1 MPAQRLQKILSA
13 AGVASRRVAET
24 LIAEGRVRVN
34 GEVVAELGAKAD
46 PDTDHIAV
54 DGRRLHTAVP
64 RRYVL
69 LYKPVHYVTTRSDP
83 QKRPTVLTLLGPMGQ
98 GLYPVGRLDFDSE
111 GLILLTNDGEL
122 ADRLTH
128 PRHEVPRTYEVRVFG
143 VPAAETLRR
152 LTSGVPLDG
161 RRTAPA
167 RVRIIETFE
176 KSSGLQTLLELVI
189 HEGRNR
195 QVRRMCQAVGM
206 PVITLSR
213 TRIGSITDKR
223 LKPGMYRELRPAE
236 VQQLRADAGLEA
248 VSSAPVSRTT
258 SGPMHGVRGGHAS
271 TPTHI
276 TRTRGGQPRPRKTL
290 REVSREAAR
299 ALRGPHTAKGPA
311 RKRARP
317 KS

>member
-1 MPAQRLQKILSA
+1 MAQERLQKILSA

-24 LIAEGRVRVN
+24 LIAEGRIKVN
-34 GEVVAELGAKAD
+34 GEVMKELGAKAD
-46 PDTDHIAV
+46 PDADRIEV

-64 RRYVL
+64 RRYIL

-83 QKRPTVLTLLGPMGQ
+83 QHRPTVLTLLGQDGQ

-111 GLILLTNDGEL
+111 GLILLTNDGDL

-143 VPAAETLRR
+143 VPTTEMVRR
-152 LTSGVPLDG
+152 LETGVPLDG
-161 RRTAPA
+161 RRTARA
-167 RVRIIETFE
+167 KVRVIETFTK
-176 KSSGLQTLLELVI
+176 KSGEQSLLELVI

-213 TRIGSITDKR
+213 TKIGSLTDRR

-236 VQQLRADAGLEA
+236 VAQLRADAGLAA
-248 VSSAPVSRTT
+248 VPAQPAIRKHTE
-258 SGPMHGVRGGHAS
+258 PQEGVRFGHAP
-271 TPTHI
+271 TPAHVK
-276 TRTRGGQPRPRKTL
+276 RTRGGKPRPKKITL
-290 REVSREAAR
+290 REAAR
-299 ALRGPHTAKGPA
+299 GTKAPKA
-311 RKRARP
+311 RKRS
-317 KS
+317 K

>member
-1 MPAQRLQKILSA
+1 MAQERLQKILSA

-24 LIAEGRVRVN
+24 LIAEGRIKVN
-34 GEVVAELGAKAD
+34 GEVMKELGAKAD
-46 PDTDHIAV
+46 PDADRIEV

-64 RRYVL
+64 RRYIL

-83 QKRPTVLTLLGPMGQ
+83 QHRPTVLTLLGQDGQ

-111 GLILLTNDGEL
+111 GLILLTNDGDL

-143 VPAAETLRR
+143 VPTTEMVRR
-152 LTSGVPLDG
+152 LETGVPLDG
-161 RRTAPA
+161 RRTARA
-167 RVRIIETFE
+167 KVRVIETFTK
-176 KSSGLQTLLELVI
+176 KSGEQSLLELVI

-213 TRIGSITDKR
+213 TKIGSLTDRR

-236 VQQLRADAGLEA
+236 VAQLRADAGLAA
-248 VSSAPVSRTT
+248 VPAQPAIRF
-258 SGPMHGVRGGHAS
+258 GHAP
-271 TPTHI
+271 TPAHVK
-276 TRTRGGQPRPRKTL
+276 RTRGGKPRPKKITL
-290 REVSREAAR
+290 REAAR
-299 ALRGPHTAKGPA
+299 GTKAPKA
-311 RKRARP
+311 RKRS
-317 KS
+317 K